1 MDMLN
6 YKLNYFLQS
15 RMSVFLITKKCL
27 KMQSWSWK
35 SLLFLNCILLNMQ
48 AMSACRSTITK
59 LGIRFTKGPHARNV
73 IRRGNYLFIYI
84 DRHTCIRDILYVLR
98 LTNYYCM
105 INFIDTCK
113 TNTRVLDRQGHC
125 LGI

>member
-1 MDMLN
+1 MDISN
-6 YKLNYFLQS
+6 YILNYFLLR
-15 RMSVFLITKKCL
+15 RMSVFLLFKKCL
-27 KMQSWSWK
+27 KMQSCSWK
-35 SLLFLNCILLNMQ
+35 LFLFFNCIVLNMQ
-48 AMSACRSTITK
+48 AISACRSSITK

-73 IRRGNYLFIYI
+73 IRRGEYLFIYI
-84 DRHTCIRDILYVLR
+84 YSHTCNILYVLR
-98 LTNYYCM
+98 LTKYYCM